1 MPSYVFIYIYNMLDS
16 DLLVFAVI
24 LATILHKTC
33 HVTFCKR
40 PVFAAQVGIAILEE
54 LLSNPT
60 PEASKGKSREAEKQ

>member
-1 MPSYVFIYIYNMLDS
+1 MYLYIYIYNMLDS

-24 LATILHKTC
+24 LATILQKKC

-60 PEASKGKSREAEKQ
+60 PEVSKGKSREAAKQ